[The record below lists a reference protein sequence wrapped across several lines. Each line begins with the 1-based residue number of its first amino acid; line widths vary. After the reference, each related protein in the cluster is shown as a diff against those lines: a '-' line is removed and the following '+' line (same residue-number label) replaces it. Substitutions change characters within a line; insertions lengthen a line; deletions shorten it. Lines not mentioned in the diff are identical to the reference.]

1 MFLLLLLLV
10 VVEERL
16 RALWGEV
23 RREGARALAALG
35 AAGPPRNGGNGV
47 IRGTT
52 RRQPASN
59 AAKPPPQPA
68 SCATSP
74 TRPGRRAD
82 WRERTRPAP
91 PLQQHF
97 REKVLP
103 AQPLQWLFREKVLPA
118 SAKTPILGCFK
129 RAGRTFSRSRPPSD
143 HAGRTFS
150 RTRRDNVATL
160 KPTTPLHS
168 PEQQPLKPPSP
179 LHPKTAPK
187 QPISHPQRRWRFQ
200 ATGRP
205 GRQGLT
211 TVPVSGGGP
220 WPGDQWAAD
229 VANVVKPTQF
239 ISPHED
245 PCYKRRQSKPKN
257 SHFQRKSPRIDDVRN
272 NGAEIHTKNTLD

>member
-1 MFLLLLLLV
+1 MRHV
-10 VVEERL
+10 AYKTWAQGRL
-16 RALWGEV
+16 
-23 RREGARALAALG
+23 
-35 AAGPPRNGGNGV
+35 
-47 IRGTT
+47 T
-52 RRQPASN
+52 R
-59 AAKPPPQPA
+59 K
-68 SCATSP
+68 
-74 TRPGRRAD
+74 
-82 WRERTRPAP
+82 TRPAR
-91 PLQQHF
+91 PLQRHF

-129 RAGRTFSRSRPPSD
+129 R
-143 HAGRTFS
+143 AGRTFS

-211 TVPVSGGGP
+211 TVPVGGGGP

>member
-1 MFLLLLLLV
+1 MRHV
-10 VVEERL
+10 AYKTWAQGRL
-16 RALWGEV
+16 
-23 RREGARALAALG
+23 ARK
-35 AAGPPRNGGNGV
+35 N
-47 IRGTT
+47 
-52 RRQPASN
+52 
-59 AAKPPPQPA
+59 
-68 SCATSP
+68 SP
-74 TRPGRRAD
+74 DT
-82 WRERTRPAP
+82 AP
-91 PLQQHF
+91 PVALPRKSSPSTAPSAAF
-97 REKVLP
+97 PRKTRP
-103 AQPLQWLFREKVLPA
+103 AQPLQWLFREKVRPA

-187 QPISHPQRRWRFQ
+187 QPISHPQRRWRFH

-211 TVPVSGGGP
+211 TAPVGGGGP

>member
-1 MFLLLLLLV
+1 M
-10 VVEERL
+10 
-16 RALWGEV
+16 
-23 RREGARALAALG
+23 
-35 AAGPPRNGGNGV
+35 
-47 IRGTT
+47 T
-52 RRQPASN
+52 RRGKASN

-74 TRPGRRAD
+74 TRPGLRAD
-82 WRERTRPAP
+82 WREKTRPAR
-91 PLQQHF
+91 PLQRHFREKTRPARPLQRHF

-103 AQPLQWLFREKVLPA
+103 ASV
-118 SAKTPILGCFK
+118 KTPILGCFE

-150 RTRRDNVATL
+150 RTRRNNMATL
-160 KPTTPLHS
+160 KPTTPLRV

-211 TVPVSGGGP
+211 TAPVGGGGP
-220 WPGDQWAAD
+220 WPGGQWAAD
-229 VANVVKPTQF
+229 VTNVVKPTRF
-239 ISPHED
+239 KSPHEG

-257 SHFQRKSPRIDDVRN
+257 HHYQRKSR
-272 NGAEIHTKNTLD
+272 